1 MVIDTLLVTKIMMKL
16 RNVIEFTGKFA
27 EAEYISLLIK
37 DNDMLKKKYEQ
48 ICHKIRYKIA
58 N

>member
-1 MVIDTLLVTKIMMKL
+1 MVIDTLLVTKIMMQL
-16 RNVIEFTGKFA
+16 RNVIEFTRKFP

-37 DNDMLKKKYEQ
+37 DNDTLKEKYEQ

>member
-1 MVIDTLLVTKIMMKL
+1 MKL
-16 RNVIEFTGKFA
+16 IMKLDKQVRYVRI
-27 EAEYISLLIK
+27 ISLLIK